1 MSEEKKCHWA
11 MSAINYKNNNRI
23 TACPRG
29 QRFLENKSIN
39 FLPSL
44 FFNNKE
50 FKDLRLSLKKGEFPS
65 HCKSCKEWEEKGLTS
80 YRTTQ
85 NLNFY
90 HDNIDRNFNSDTGE
104 SNFNNLEYLEFRFSN
119 TCNFSCLHCMPEYSS
134 SWADI
139 IKKNP
144 SNENDIK
151 FKIVQYEKQIPNQSW
166 TIDEAEHLALD
177 LIKNFPNIKRIDF
190 AGGEPLYQKQFWAFL
205 RKFINHPNVN
215 NCSIVIISNFNTQI
229 DYNELSNLLLHFKQS
244 KIRISVDGGKG
255 IYKYFRTGDWKTLTE
270 NIDFFKSINQKTMLE
285 ATCTISAYQILD
297 IKNSIIDMFNLNV
310 DRLHHTIVQ
319 YPTYLDPSILKSR
332 FLTII
337 QKDINY
343 IEEYLK
349 KMEYNYKIKTTFE
362 IVDRLRKI
370 YTKSDT
376 NEDDYN
382 RFLYYIDRMDEI
394 KKQNFDEHFPIS
406 KTELKC

>member
-1 MSEEKKCHWA
+1 
-11 MSAINYKNNNRI
+11 
-23 TACPRG
+23 
-29 QRFLENKSIN
+29 
-39 FLPSL
+39 
-44 FFNNKE
+44 
-50 FKDLRLSLKKGEFPS
+50 
-65 HCKSCKEWEEKGLTS
+65 
-80 YRTTQ
+80 
-85 NLNFY
+85 
-90 HDNIDRNFNSDTGE
+90 
-104 SNFNNLEYLEFRFSN
+104 
-119 TCNFSCLHCMPEYSS
+119 MPEYSS

-166 TIDEAEHLALD
+166 TIDEAEQLALD